1 VKVGEDGSFST
12 PYQLTAGKWAIT
24 ITASSAEGKTASL
37 TRAVT
42 VAYKGVNLVVTIDG
56 GRAWLK
62 VWIDGKLAPGIGP
75 AGRVYGDGKTLTF
88 NGKESIEVRT
98 GSSGVTKF
106 TLNGTR
112 LGALGNRGVPETW
125 LFAPPEAPKM
135 TQRR

>member
-1 VKVGEDGSFST
+1 
-12 PYQLTAGKWAIT
+12 
-24 ITASSAEGKTASL
+24 
-37 TRAVT
+37 VT
-42 VAYKGVNLVVTIDG
+42 VAYKGVNLVVSITG

-62 VWIDGKLAPGIGP
+62 VWIDGKIAPDVGA

-88 NGKESIEVRT
+88 TGKESIEVRT

-106 TLNGTR
+106 TLNGTP

-125 LFAPPEAPKM
+125 LFAPPDPPQL